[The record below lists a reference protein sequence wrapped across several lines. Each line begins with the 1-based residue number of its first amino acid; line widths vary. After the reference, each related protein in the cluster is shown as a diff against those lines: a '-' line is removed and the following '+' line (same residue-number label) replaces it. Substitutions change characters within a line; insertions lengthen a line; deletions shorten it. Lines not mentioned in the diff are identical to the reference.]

1 MAKQDEKFLGSLK
14 GKLEENADKIKET
27 AKDVTDKAKEVSA
40 DAGKKVKAA
49 GKTAKT
55 VAAKAK
61 EKAET
66 KAEAK
71 AETKTEAPKRTRK
84 TAKTAGVSKNLKS
97 KIVFQF
103 YGNNV
108 DADEVLKKATK
119 AAQKA
124 CTDKQ
129 IKSLE
134 VYINGHE
141 NAAYYVVNGE
151 GKSEYR
157 IDL

>member
-66 KAEAK
+66 KAEA
-71 AETKTEAPKRTRK
+71 PKRTRK

-124 CTDKQ
+124 YTDKQ

>member
-61 EKAET
+61 EKEET
-66 KAEAK
+66 KA
-71 AETKTEAPKRTRK
+71 EAPKRTRK

-108 DADEVLKKATK
+108 DADEVLQKATK

>member
-14 GKLEENADKIKET
+14 GKLDENADKIKET

-49 GKTAKT
+49 GKTAKA

-66 KAEAK
+66 KAEA
-71 AETKTEAPKRTRK
+71 PKRTRK
-84 TAKTAGVSKNLKS
+84 TVKTAGVSKNLKS

>member
-27 AKDVTDKAKEVSA
+27 AKDVTDKGKEVSA
-40 DAGKKVKAA
+40 AAGTKGKAA
-49 GKTAKT
+49 GEAAKT

-66 KAEAK
+66 KA
-71 AETKTEAPKRTRK
+71 EAPKRTRK

>member
-14 GKLEENADKIKET
+14 GKLDENADKIKET

-66 KAEAK
+66 KA
-71 AETKTEAPKRTRK
+71 EAPKRTRK

>member
-61 EKAET
+61 E
-66 KAEAK
+66 K

>member
-14 GKLEENADKIKET
+14 GKLDENADKIKET

-66 KAEAK
+66 KAEA
-71 AETKTEAPKRTRK
+71 PKRTRK
-84 TAKTAGVSKNLKS
+84 IAKTAGVSKNLKS

>member
-55 VAAKAK
+55 GAAKAK

-66 KAEAK
+66 KA
-71 AETKTEAPKRTRK
+71 EAPKRTRK

>member
-1 MAKQDEKFLGSLK
+1 MAKQDEKILGSLK

-66 KAEAK
+66 KA
-71 AETKTEAPKRTRK
+71 EAPKRTRK